1 MTYGSPAEVPERAEQ
16 AEPSREPE
24 RLRSLAETGLTATA
38 DEAFDRFARLVG
50 DLLDVPVALV
60 SLVDADRQF
69 FPGETGLAQPWAA
82 RRQTPLSHS
91 FCQHVV
97 DPGSPLVLSD
107 ARRHPTL
114 RDSLAVPEL
123 GVVAYAGMPLTD
135 LQGRVLGSL
144 CAIDDK
150 PRDWTAE
157 QLRTL
162 TDLAAACSSE
172 LRLRIALNG
181 AEGAKRRAETEQ
193 ERAEEAQQRA
203 EGAQEQAEEAQERAE
218 NAQQHAEEAHGRL
231 ELLAGLSEVLATT
244 LDVATA
250 LRRLCDTMVP
260 LLADWALVTLA
271 GPDRMPREVAAAHRD
286 PANRSDVARFAELMR
301 TRLSPDSITR
311 AVLRTGRPVLVSDGH
326 LDDVRRGS
334 VGPEMPELAAR
345 LGFSSHLSVPITDAG
360 RVLGCITL
368 VNGPRRRDFDDRDLL
383 VAQDIG
389 RRAGQAVGNSRMYG
403 EQQHVAHVLQH
414 SMLPQL
420 PLTDGLELAARYQP
434 AADRVE
440 VGGDWYDAFCQP
452 DGELVA
458 AIGDV
463 AGHDIEAAATMG
475 QLRNLVRG
483 NAYGRSDPVDELMS
497 RLDETMRGLC
507 IPAAATAT
515 LVRLRPDG
523 TGRQRVTWCNA
534 GHPPPLVVRAG
545 GAVEVLAGTT
555 EPLLGLNRPVPRT
568 SRHTHL
574 AAGDTLLLY
583 TDGLIERRDRSI
595 DEGMAELAARLDST
609 DQLPLG
615 ELCDLLL
622 TAAHHREDDVA
633 LLAVRAT

>member
-1 MTYGSPAEVPERAEQ
+1 MIDGSRDDAPERADRIP
-16 AEPSREPE
+16 ALRDPD
-24 RLRSLAETGLTATA
+24 RLRSLAETRLTAA
-38 DEAFDRFARLVG
+38 PDEAFDRFARLVG

-60 SLVDADRQF
+60 SLVDAERQF
-69 FPGETGLAQPWAA
+69 FPGEVGLSRPWAA

-97 DPGSPLVLSD
+97 DLGTPMVLPD
-107 ARRHPTL
+107 ARLHPAL
-114 RDSLAVPEL
+114 RDNLAVPEL

-135 LQGRVLGSL
+135 LEGRVLGSL

-162 TDLAAACSSE
+162 ADLAAACSSE
-172 LRLRIALNG
+172 LRLRIALEG
-181 AEGAKRRAETEQ
+181 AEQARR
-193 ERAEEAQQRA
+193 RAEEA
-203 EGAQEQAEEAQERAE
+203 
-218 NAQQHAEEAHGRL
+218 NGRL
-231 ELLAGLSEVLATT
+231 ELLAGLAGTLAGT

-250 LRRLCDTMVP
+250 LRRLRHTMVP
-260 LLADWALVTLA
+260 LMADWSLVTLV
-271 GPDRMPREVAAAHRD
+271 GPDGAPRDVTAAHRD
-286 PANRSDVARFAELMR
+286 PALAADVARFAELMR
-301 TRLSPDSITR
+301 TGLSPDSITR
-311 AVLRTGRPVLVSDGH
+311 AVLRTGRPVLNAAGS
-326 LDDVRRGS
+326 LDDVRRGAI
-334 VGPEMPELAAR
+334 GPELPEIAAR

-368 VNGPRRRDFDDRDLL
+368 VNGPQRRHFDGSDLL
-383 VAQDIG
+383 VAQDVG
-389 RRAGQAVGNSRMYG
+389 RRAGQAIGNSRRYG
-403 EQQHVAHVLQH
+403 EQRHVAHVLQD

-420 PLTDGLELAARYQP
+420 PVTEDLELAARYQP

-440 VGGDWYDAFCQP
+440 VGGDWYDAFRQP
-452 DGELVA
+452 GGELIA

-483 NAYGRSDPVDELMS
+483 NAYGRSDAVDELMS
-497 RLDETMRGLC
+497 RLDETMRGLR

-515 LVRLRPDG
+515 LVRLRADEAG
-523 TGRQRVTWCNA
+523 GQRVTWCNA
-534 GHPPPLVVRAG
+534 GHPAPLVVRVG
-545 GAVEVLAGTT
+545 GAVELLTGTP

-595 DEGMAELAARLDST
+595 DEGIAELTDRLVGT
-609 DQLPLG
+609 DGLPLDA
-615 ELCDLLL
+615 LCDLLL
-622 TAAHHREDDVA
+622 TTADHREDDIA
-633 LLAVRAT
+633 LLAVRVT